1 MLFGRIILILQ
12 VTTINNRMLIMYG
25 EVIAFIGLVM
35 YYFSVEMSQL
45 MWIFVDGC
53 TVPISWALTMAS
65 PAQELSRSRPTARL
79 LGVETISSVVGQIF
93 INVIF
98 MLIALYGLYQQKFFV
113 CSEFD
118 GSFVDLRKWWEL
130 ADNYEGALIGFIL
143 IFQIIN
149 AACAFNIGNKYRAG
163 FWKNKV
169 FIVIYSA
176 AALLLT
182 ILMLT
187 DPNPVGCM
195 FHINC
200 GTKEALQNLGYNVWF
215 KLPEKYFNP
224 VGHNVF
230 PPYFRWILFLIAM
243 LNLAAVLVWEGIVIT
258 GPVREWAKAKFPG
271 YMLVRKTDL
280 HL

>member
-1 MLFGRIILILQ
+1 
-12 VTTINNRMLIMYG
+12 MYG

-53 TVPISWALTMAS
+53 TVPISWALTMAT
-65 PAQELSRSRPTARL
+65 PAQELSRFRPTARL
-79 LGVETISSVVGQIF
+79 LGIETILSVLGQII
-93 INVIF
+93 INIF
-98 MLIALYGLYQQKFFV
+98 FMILAVVALYKQKFFV
-113 CSEFD
+113 CNEFD

-130 ADNYEGALIGFIL
+130 ADNFEGALIGFML

-149 AACAFNIGNKYRAG
+149 AACAFNIGNRYRAG

-169 FIVIYSA
+169 FITIYVLA
-176 AALLLT
+176 ASLLSVLLLT
-182 ILMLT
+182 S
-187 DPNPVGCM
+187 PNPIGCM

-200 GTKEALQNLGYNVWF
+200 GTKPALEALGYNVWF
-215 KLPEKYFNP
+215 NAPEKYFNA

-230 PPYFRWILFLIAM
+230 PVYFRWLLFIIAAFNLI
-243 LNLAAVLVWEGIVIT
+243 AVLVWEGVVIT
-258 GPVREWAKAKFPG
+258 GPVREWAKTKFSG
-271 YMLVRKTDL
+271 YMQVRKQEL